1 MEKEIT
7 VNIKFADNELAKFIG
22 DRVVSLDDNEDYEVI
37 SYFPSIGEFSFR
49 VFTKEDKLNEEP
61 ECTTHHQ
68 CNMDIKDQ
76 N

>member
-1 MEKEIT
+1 MKKETII
-7 VNIKFADNELAKFIG
+7 NISFTDGDLATFIG

-37 SYFPSIGEFSFR
+37 SCYPAIGEFRFR
-49 VFTKEDKLNEEP
+49 VFTKEDKET
-61 ECTTHHQ
+61 ECTTQNQ